1 MPIRMTKPIMAI
13 SIKDIATGSTS
24 FYPCMNCTSRSSTV
38 RLTYRHTAVN
48 PPGQIF
54 LLPPPADDVLWHSD
68 NKNTISGFS

>member
-1 MPIRMTKPIMAI
+1 MPIRMTRPIMAI

-54 LLPPPADDVLWHSD
+54 LLPPPADDVLCPADKVDTTCSF
-68 NKNTISGFS
+68 G